1 MFRTRTSIQPV
12 SALGPVRKVIR
23 ATEGAAA
30 QCSVLSGAK
39 MAWCEARFRRVRS
52 SPDQEWP
59 GAHPASGR
67 CATALYQKWGVA
79 QGFRAKCATVA
90 GEIAAPSGP
99 WRGESEAQASLL
111 GIWCENV
118 AFLVQSKREIRF
130 YLSNRYTR
138 AGPDTPQIPG
148 KCVVTPSALVGKVEF
163 RPQVSVFVH
172 TSMRDVETIFMPFPN
187 RESPSEEPLR
197 KHGKGPW

>member
-39 MAWCEARFRRVRS
+39 MAWCEARLLRVRS
-52 SPDQEWP
+52 SP
-59 GAHPASGR
+59 
-67 CATALYQKWGVA
+67 YQKWGVA

-148 KCVVTPSALVGKVEF
+148 KCVVTHSAPVGKVEF
-163 RPQVSVFVH
+163 LAEVPVFVRTVTRVAEDH
-172 TSMRDVETIFMPFPN
+172 FHAFP
-187 RESPSEEPLR
+187 EP
-197 KHGKGPW
+197 GIAF

>member
-1 MFRTRTSIQPV
+1 
-12 SALGPVRKVIR
+12 
-23 ATEGAAA
+23 
-30 QCSVLSGAK
+30 
-39 MAWCEARFRRVRS
+39 MAWCAPCFRQVRN
-52 SPDQEWP
+52 SP
-59 GAHPASGR
+59 
-67 CATALYQKWGVA
+67 YQKWGVA

-138 AGPDTPQIPG
+138 AGSETPQTPG
-148 KCVVTPSALVGKVEF
+148 KCPVTHSALVGKVQF
-163 RPQVSVFVH
+163 RPQVPVFLH
-172 TSMRDVETIFMPFPN
+172 TITRDAETIFMAFP
-187 RESPSEEPLR
+187 
-197 KHGKGPW
+197 K

>member
-39 MAWCEARFRRVRS
+39 MAWCKARFRRVRS

-59 GAHPASGR
+59 GAHPVSGR

-99 WRGESEAQASLL
+99 WRGESEAQARLL
-111 GIWCENV
+111 GVWYES
-118 AFLVQSKREIRF
+118 ASFLVQSKREIRF

-138 AGPDTPQIPG
+138 AGSETPQTPG
-148 KCVVTPSALVGKVEF
+148 KCHVTHSALVGKVEF
-163 RPQVSVFVH
+163 LAEVSVFLRTV
-172 TSMRDVETIFMPFPN
+172 TRDVETIFMPFPN
-187 RESPSEEPLR
+187 RESPSEEP
-197 KHGKGPW
+197 

>member
-1 MFRTRTSIQPV
+1 
-12 SALGPVRKVIR
+12 
-23 ATEGAAA
+23 
-30 QCSVLSGAK
+30 
-39 MAWCEARFRRVRS
+39 MAWCAPCFRQVRN
-52 SPDQEWP
+52 SP
-59 GAHPASGR
+59 
-67 CATALYQKWGVA
+67 YQKWGVA

-148 KCVVTPSALVGKVEF
+148 KCVVTHSAPVGKVEF
-163 RPQVSVFVH
+163 LAEVPVFVR
-172 TSMRDVETIFMPFPN
+172 TVTGVAAGYF
-187 RESPSEEPLR
+187 
-197 KHGKGPW
+197 HGLPKMGIAS